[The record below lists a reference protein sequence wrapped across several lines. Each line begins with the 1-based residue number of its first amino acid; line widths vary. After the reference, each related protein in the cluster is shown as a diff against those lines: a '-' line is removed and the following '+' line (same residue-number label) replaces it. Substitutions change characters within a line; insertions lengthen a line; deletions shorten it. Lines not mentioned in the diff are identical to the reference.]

1 MRISDWSSDVCS
13 SDLVC
18 WRPSAQVT
26 VRRPGL
32 PSSGFL
38 YFVLA
43 MPLPEQVG
51 KPPPNAS
58 CRQSFVMGG
67 TQAPYCVGPPGL
79 ERHRT
84 TSQAQVL
91 SDAIAG
97 ADDTD
102 APTRAAANARFK
114 AFIYISLLTELHSH
128 INERQKGNNRR
139 ASG

>member
-1 MRISDWSSDVCS
+1 MVILVVFFFFSKQKPAYEVRISDWSSDVCS
-13 SDLVC
+13 SDL
-18 WRPSAQVT
+18 
-26 VRRPGL
+26 
-32 PSSGFL
+32 
-38 YFVLA
+38 
-43 MPLPEQVG
+43 EQVG

-114 AFIYISLLTELHSH
+114 AFIAISLVRSE
-128 INERQKGNNRR
+128 ERRVGKAWDRTCRSRG
-139 ASG
+139 SLDH

>member
-1 MRISDWSSDVCS
+1 M
-13 SDLVC
+13 L
-18 WRPSAQVT
+18 
-26 VRRPGL
+26 RRPPRSTRTYTIFPYTTL
-32 PSSGFL
+32 FRSSGFL

-114 AFIYISLLTELHSH
+114 AFIARSEEHTSEPQSLMRISY
-128 INERQKGNNRR
+128 
-139 ASG
+139 A

>member
-1 MRISDWSSDVCS
+1 
-13 SDLVC
+13 
-18 WRPSAQVT
+18 
-26 VRRPGL
+26 
-32 PSSGFL
+32 
-38 YFVLA
+38 

-114 AFIYISLLTELHSH
+114 AFIAISLVNEIHAHITERKKGKPKKATRLEHSLLGTTRIWSSSDRKSTRLNSSH
-128 INERQKGNNRR
+128 YCATRMP
-139 ASG
+139 

>member
-1 MRISDWSSDVCS
+1 
-13 SDLVC
+13 
-18 WRPSAQVT
+18 
-26 VRRPGL
+26 
-32 PSSGFL
+32 
-38 YFVLA
+38 

-114 AFIYISLLTELHSH
+114 AFIAISLVNEIHAHITE
-128 INERQKGNNRR
+128 RKKGKPQKATRLEDR
-139 ASG
+139 KSTRELQSLLRLSYAVFCLKKKKKT

>member
-1 MRISDWSSDVCS
+1 MI
-13 SDLVC
+13 
-18 WRPSAQVT
+18 
-26 VRRPGL
+26 RRPPRSTRTDTL
-32 PSSGFL
+32 FPYTTLFRS
-38 YFVLA
+38 
-43 MPLPEQVG
+43 EQVG

-114 AFIYISLLTELHSH
+114 AFIAISLE
-128 INERQKGNNRR
+128 IGR
-139 ASG
+139 AHV

>member
-1 MRISDWSSDVCS
+1 
-13 SDLVC
+13 
-18 WRPSAQVT
+18 
-26 VRRPGL
+26 
-32 PSSGFL
+32 
-38 YFVLA
+38 
-43 MPLPEQVG
+43 
-51 KPPPNAS
+51 
-58 CRQSFVMGG
+58 MGG

-114 AFIYISLLTELHSH
+114 AFIAISLVNEIHAHITERKKGKPQKATRLEHSLLGRSEEH
-128 INERQKGNNRR
+128 TSELQSLMRISYAVFCLKKKITYSIVLYNITQ
-139 ASG
+139 

>member
-1 MRISDWSSDVCS
+1 
-13 SDLVC
+13 
-18 WRPSAQVT
+18 
-26 VRRPGL
+26 
-32 PSSGFL
+32 
-38 YFVLA
+38 

-114 AFIYISLLTELHSH
+114 AFIAISLVNEINANITERKKRSEESRVGK
-128 INERQKGNNRR
+128 ERVSTGKSRWTP
-139 ASG
+139 